1 MKTINEELD
10 EIFADYREWIRGI
23 RTDRLIGV
31 PEKVTKQR
39 IRSLILR
46 ERLNEAE
53 AMWEMF
59 DGYYADASDLC
70 DYAPD
75 RIKALKSELKGEEE

>member
-1 MKTINEELD
+1 MKSLDDELD
-10 EIFADYREWIRGI
+10 EILEHSYNAGYSVKDAA
-23 RTDRLIGV
+23 
-31 PEKVTKQR
+31 KQR
-39 IRSLILR
+39 LRSLILR

-75 RIKALKSELKGEEE
+75 RIKALKAEMKREEE